1 MTDDR
6 PSPNPSRKREGDLSD
21 NPLSAAPR
29 QRAENAAEPLLAERL
44 ARAITLAGPIPL
56 SQFMAAANTHYYGTR
71 DPLGSRGDFTTAPEI
86 SQMFGELIGLWL
98 ADMWDR
104 AGRPPAR
111 YVELGPG
118 RGTLAADA
126 LRAMA
131 KAGFEP
137 PVDLVENSPTL
148 RAAQAERVP
157 QAEFHLDM
165 IGLPED
171 APLLVVANEFFDALP
186 IRQLIAT
193 GDGWRERLIACQD
206 TLFLPIAGDRSFDM
220 IIPKPLLHAEPG
232 SILETSPA
240 SVAILRGLAARLL
253 AQGGVAVII
262 DYGYEGPAI
271 GDTLQAVRGHQYA
284 NPFEDPGEAD
294 LTAHV
299 DFATLKEAA
308 EAEGLIVHGPVTQGA
323 FLEAI
328 GIGSR
333 TDALANASPGRAEQL
348 ALDRARLT
356 DPEQMGELFKVLA
369 LTAPGWPAPAGFA

>member
-1 MTDDR
+1 M
-6 PSPNPSRKREGDLSD
+6 G
-21 NPLSAAPR
+21 
-29 QRAENAAEPLLAERL
+29 
-44 ARAITLAGPIPL
+44 
-56 SQFMAAANTHYYGTR
+56 AANAHYYATR

-98 ADMWDR
+98 ADLWER
-104 AGRPPAR
+104 AGRPAAR

-131 KAGFEP
+131 KAGLAP
-137 PVDLVENSPTL
+137 QVDMVETSPTL
-148 RAAQAERVP
+148 RAAQSERVP
-157 QAEFHLDM
+157 HAEWHLDLV
-165 IGLPED
+165 GLPDD

-193 GDGWRERLIACQD
+193 GEGWRERLVACQD

-220 IIPKPLLHAEPG
+220 IIPRDLLHSPPG

-240 SVAILRGLAARLL
+240 GVAILRNLAARLL
-253 AQGGVAVII
+253 AQGGAALII

-271 GDTLQAVRGHQYA
+271 GDTLQAVRGHAYA

-299 DFATLKEAA
+299 DFATLREAA

-323 FLEAI
+323 FLSAL
-328 GIGSR
+328 GIVMR
-333 TDALANASPGRAEQL
+333 AEALAKASPDRAE
-348 ALDRARLT
+348 ALSTDRDRLIH
-356 DPEQMGELFKVLA
+356 PEQMGELFKVIA
-369 LTAPGWPAPAGFA
+369 LTAPGWPIPAGFE